1 MEIIGLLTAVVNLI
15 TAIILWQIAKR
26 NRRNGD

>member
-15 TAIILWQIAKR
+15 TALILWQIAKR